1 MRRQKRQPIRNK
13 LDLTDRRQ
21 VRLMTKR
28 LRLSESELA
37 RIVDRI
43 GNSIPTIIKE
53 VALQRARPLTE
64 STQIPASAAVAA
76 SAPPEPDI
84 LSESAP

>member
-1 MRRQKRQPIRNK
+1 
-13 LDLTDRRQ
+13 
-21 VRLMTKR
+21 MTKR

-84 LSESAP
+84 LSESEGDMDQRLVTGDPLARAAF